1 MRVFVWVM
9 LSEGIGIP
17 CWEQYLPQKVT
28 QIRFFGSRDAE
39 MCLAVYAARFGIVM
53 DATDSRRPDAVI
65 AFWNGTSDFVDAT
78 IAATPVER
86 LVFLPDEC
94 GGGYSLL

>member
-1 MRVFVWVM
+1 MYVWV
-9 LSEGIGIP
+9 LVSNGIQIP
-17 CWEQYLPQKVT
+17 CWEQYLPRGIMR
-28 QIRFFGSRDAE
+28 IRFWGSIATE
-39 MCLAVYAARFGIVM
+39 KSLTAFATRFGIVI
-53 DATDSRRPDAVI
+53 DSVETALPDMAI

-78 IAATPVER
+78 IAVTPVKR